1 MGRVR
6 GMMPSAYSAYMKKMV
21 DGGLEDELPP
31 AADTLKKWR
40 SIYLCY
46 FNSDK
51 SNAQGRRMAKKYCVK
66 NPRPCE
72 ISKVLKELGINHI
85 LEHDKRHPA
94 DFHLAGR
101 IKFKLHNDLGHL
113 CNPEYKSKKQVLRM
127 VG

>member
-51 SNAQGRRMAKKYCVK
+51 STSQGRRMAKKYCVK

-85 LEHDKRHPA
+85 LEHVSNQEFVLTFIGQETSSRFPFSRPH
-94 DFHLAGR
+94 
-101 IKFKLHNDLGHL
+101 
-113 CNPEYKSKKQVLRM
+113 QVQTPQRPWPPL
-127 VG
+127 